1 MRYTLKIDLRP
12 KKFVIKEIKGI
23 GAAKAY
29 KFDETI
35 HSKDERQQSDNLGGV
50 IAYPADLQFKPD
62 LSVVSS
68 FLRYNRAQIF
78 HRSFWARLFGKKR
91 DEVVIDYNDFSNDGI
106 FKGHFIN
113 QESGEMYDSHSATLE
128 ISGLSSKELLAL
140 AKCIL
145 DNQRGQTRNKELL
158 VNDLNLHKHYLVS
171 IQEPPQRQIP
181 AVINDTVVENISKY
195 FEPFECA
202 IISRFPQNIESVND
216 GIFSKI
222 REYAESEEY
231 KNIGFVPLMYRRYWD
246 RKLYAVALKLRYVI
260 ATCNDCYVFINT
272 NSKPDF
278 FKNVQKLAKAFNQK
292 SIIVKEAAS
301 QNAFRE
307 HVDIDNKQR
316 ESVGRFV
323 ENIPLTEI
331 LQQTFSPLST
341 PLHFKDNDELTK
353 TMQLCLDS
361 WEGRNNMGK
370 YMISQITKKL
380 MEEFGL
386 ES

>member
-1 MRYTLKIDLRP
+1 
-12 KKFVIKEIKGI
+12 
-23 GAAKAY
+23 
-29 KFDETI
+29 
-35 HSKDERQQSDNLGGV
+35 
-50 IAYPADLQFKPD
+50 
-62 LSVVSS
+62 
-68 FLRYNRAQIF
+68 
-78 HRSFWARLFGKKR
+78 
-91 DEVVIDYNDFSNDGI
+91 
-106 FKGHFIN
+106 
-113 QESGEMYDSHSATLE
+113 MYDSHSATLE

-145 DNQRGQTRNKELL
+145 DNQRSQTRNKELL
-158 VNDLNLHKHYLVS
+158 VNDLNQHKHYLVS
-171 IQEPPQRQIP
+171 IHDQTRKQISEAIDST
-181 AVINDTVVENISKY
+181 AVDNISKY

-323 ENIPLTEI
+323 ENNPLAEI
-331 LQQTFSPLST
+331 LQQTFCQSST
-341 PLHFKDNDELTK
+341 PLHFKDNDELK
-353 TMQLCLDS
+353 RTMQLCLDS

-380 MEEFGL
+380 MEELGL

>member
-12 KKFVIKEIKGI
+12 KKFVIKEIKDF

-50 IAYPADLQFKPD
+50 IVCPADLQFKPD

-68 FLRYNRAQIF
+68 FLKYNRTQIF
-78 HRSFWARLFGKKR
+78 HCSFWARLFGKKR
-91 DEVVIDYNDFSNDGI
+91 DEVILDYNDFSNDGI
-106 FKGHFIN
+106 FKGHFLN
-113 QESGEMYDSHSATLE
+113 RKSGEMYDSHSATLE
-128 ISGLSSKELLAL
+128 ISGLSSKELLTL
-140 AKCIL
+140 ARCIL
-145 DNQRGQTRNKELL
+145 DNKRGQTHDKELL
-158 VNDLNLHKHYLVS
+158 VNDLNQHKHYLVS
-171 IQEPPQRQIP
+171 IQDQPQKQIP
-181 AVINDTVVENISKY
+181 IAIDDDAIENISKY
-195 FEPFECA
+195 FEPFESA

-246 RKLYAVALKLRYVI
+246 CKLYAVALKLRYVI

-323 ENIPLTEI
+323 ENIPLAEI
-331 LQQTFSPLST
+331 LKQTFSPLSM
-341 PLHFKDNDELTK
+341 PLRFKDNDELK
-353 TMQLCLDS
+353 RTMQLCLDS

-380 MEEFGL
+380 MEELGL
-386 ES
+386 PM